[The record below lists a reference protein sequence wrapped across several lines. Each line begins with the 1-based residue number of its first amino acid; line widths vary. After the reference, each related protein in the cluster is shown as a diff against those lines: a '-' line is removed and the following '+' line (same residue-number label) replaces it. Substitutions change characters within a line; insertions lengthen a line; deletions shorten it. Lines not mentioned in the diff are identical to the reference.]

1 MDMADQSAAIDAAH
15 PPEPVLRVIN
25 PVLRRVLRTPL
36 GGRIN
41 EFMLIN
47 FTGRKSG
54 RSFSIPV
61 SAHHLDGELY
71 VVLEA
76 QWKHNFR
83 DGADAEVYHRGKKAT
98 MHGQLITDRPTVVDI
113 VHRLS
118 QSYGAK
124 RAQRTMGMK
133 FRDGRVPTVAEWEE
147 AVPRLKISAIKL
159 TPRV

>member
-1 MDMADQSAAIDAAH
+1 MADQSAAVDVAH
-15 PPEPVLRVIN
+15 PPEVLLRVIN
-25 PVLRRVLRTPL
+25 PVLRRVLKTPL
-36 GGRIN
+36 GRRIA
-41 EFMLIN
+41 EFMLVD

-54 RSFSIPV
+54 RAFSIPV
-61 SAHHLDGELY
+61 SAHHLDGDLY

-83 DGADAEVYHRGKKAT
+83 DGADAEVYHLGKKTA
-98 MHGQLITDRPTVVDI
+98 MRGQLITDPPTVVDI

-147 AVPRLKISAIKL
+147 AVPRLKIAAIKL
-159 TPRV
+159 TPKA

>member
-1 MDMADQSAAIDAAH
+1 MADQTAAIDVAH
-15 PPEPVLRVIN
+15 PPEVLLRAIN

-36 GGRIN
+36 GRRIG
-41 EFMLIN
+41 EFMLVD

-54 RSFSIPV
+54 RAFSIPV
-61 SAHHLDGELY
+61 SAHHLDGDLY

-83 DGADAEVYHRGKKAT
+83 DGADAEVYHLGKKAA
-98 MHGQLITDRPTVVDI
+98 MRGQLITDPPTVVDI

-147 AVPRLKISAIKL
+147 AVPRLKIAAIKL
-159 TPRV
+159 TPKA

>member
-1 MDMADQSAAIDAAH
+1 MADQSAAIDVAH
-15 PPEPVLRVIN
+15 PPEVLLRVIN

-36 GGRIN
+36 GGRIA
-41 EFMLIN
+41 EFMLVD

-61 SAHHLDGELY
+61 SAHHLDGHLY

-83 DGADAEVYHRGKKAT
+83 DGADAEVYHLGKKTA
-98 MHGQLITDRPTVVDI
+98 MRGQLITDPPTVVDI

-147 AVPRLKISAIKL
+147 AVPRLKIAAIQL
-159 TPRV
+159 TPKA